1 MTLTKPPSKSNSS
14 KKKAAATNPAPA
26 EGITSV
32 TPMPDAAAWQALRKK
47 IETRRQ
53 RHPATKLFGD
63 DAIDGQVY
71 LWGLASLL
79 KGPVDELSQQLA
91 FLATAN
97 ADEIAT
103 TDTDLIPAAEM
114 FLEASRD
121 GRSDLAGDVG
131 CILWASSLPAL
142 TSILPLQLW
151 WNLLA
156 ELQRR
161 VASTLAHDAPQ
172 SPHHLLLAGELGLT
186 LAHRLAD
193 IPSCIA
199 RGKPSASAVQ
209 AYLDHEDSIDEAL
222 RTPRASRTVMAS
234 IIRCEELMRVVA
246 KRKFKKSHQATAEEL
261 AGWIAATSRVDGSPV
276 LSETTS
282 RDVALDHV
290 GLVSRAKKSVK
301 KKKKSTTKT
310 SKPARPIA
318 PAGLMGR
325 AMKYDTDSLLPAF
338 SASLGQ
344 SQSGGRLAWEISLPE
359 SMWHSDVAGLVAML
373 PEWDV
378 RRGRTFIDY
387 SDEVMQIEIMGG
399 RRTIFR
405 GPLQTTIELDGVCQ
419 HPKGAWQATCEY
431 TDDDVHYLELEQSY
445 TGGVV
450 LQRQFMV
457 IRDDRCVMVSDTV
470 LPAQFEPNPNP
481 SLTNSV
487 DDESNAVSA
496 AESPFG
502 SLSDVQIRCVTRY
515 PVSEHVSANPD
526 EQTREVYFHDNKRRA
541 MMLPLPAAE
550 WRIGATDCTAEP
562 SETENESHSVV
573 VTTNGIG
580 AVYSP
585 VWIDFQSRRFHRKR
599 TWRTLTVADDLQLI
613 PRNIATGFRIQIG
626 SEQWM
631 VYRSLIG
638 RRPRSVLGKH
648 LVADFFAGR
657 FHPGDGG
664 VEELVTVDDAPQD

>member
-14 KKKAAATNPAPA
+14 QKKTPLAESATTIRFN
-26 EGITSV
+26 SV
-32 TPMPDAAAWQALRKK
+32 TPMPDVSTWQVLRKK
-47 IETRRQ
+47 IETRRR
-53 RHPATKLFGD
+53 RHPISKLFGE
-63 DAIDGQVY
+63 DALNGQVY

-79 KGPVDELSQQLA
+79 DGPVDALSLQLA
-91 FLATAN
+91 TVATA
-97 ADEIAT
+97 DSVQVPS

-131 CILWASSLPAL
+131 CILWAASLPAL
-142 TSILPLQLW
+142 TSILPLELW

-161 VASTLAHDAPQ
+161 VASTLAHDEVQ

-186 LAHRLAD
+186 LAYRLVD
-193 IPSCIA
+193 IPTCAA

-209 AYLDHEDSIDEAL
+209 AYLDHDDSIDEAL
-222 RTPRASRTVMAS
+222 RTPHALRATMAS
-234 IIRCEELMRVVA
+234 IIRCEEWMRVVA
-246 KRKFKKSHQATAEEL
+246 KRKFKKSHRATAEEL
-261 AGWIAATSRVDGSPV
+261 AGWIAATCRVDGSQV
-276 LSETTS
+276 LTQTIS

-290 GLVSRAKKSVK
+290 GMVSRASKAAK
-301 KKKKSTTKT
+301 KKTKST
-310 SKPARPIA
+310 SKSNKPLRPIA

-359 SMWHSDVAGLVAML
+359 SMWHSDVAGLVAMM

-387 SDEVMQIEIMGG
+387 SDEVMRIEVMSG
-399 RRTIFR
+399 RRTILS
-405 GPLQTTIELDGVCQ
+405 GPLHTTIELDGACQ
-419 HPKGAWQATCEY
+419 TPKGAWQTTCEY
-431 TDDDVHYLELEQSY
+431 TDDDVHYLELEQSF

-457 IRDDRCVMVSDTV
+457 IRDDRCVMISDTV
-470 LPAQFEPNPNP
+470 LPANFEPNP
-481 SLTNSV
+481 
-487 DDESNAVSA
+487 DA
-496 AESPFG
+496 ASDSPFG
-502 SLSDVQIRCVTRY
+502 SLSEVPIRCVTRY
-515 PVSEHVSANPD
+515 PIPDNVSAMSD
-526 EQTREVYFHDNKRRA
+526 DQTREVYLHDSKRRA

-550 WRIGATDCTAEP
+550 WRIGPTDCTAEP
-562 SETENESHSVV
+562 SNTNDESHSVL

-631 VYRSLIG
+631 LYRSLLG

-664 VEELVTVDDAPQD
+664 VEELVTVDDTPQD

>member
-14 KKKAAATNPAPA
+14 KKKASVAESATTD
-26 EGITSV
+26 GFTSV
-32 TPMPDAAAWQALRKK
+32 TPMPDAATWQALRKK
-47 IETRRQ
+47 IEARRQ
-53 RHPATKLFGD
+53 RHPASKLFGD
-63 DAIDGQVY
+63 DALDGQVY

-79 KGPVDELSQQLA
+79 NGPVDPLSTQLA
-91 FLATAN
+91 TLATA
-97 ADEIAT
+97 ESVQIPL

-142 TSILPLQLW
+142 TLILPLELW

-161 VASTLAHDAPQ
+161 VASTLAHDEAE
-172 SPHHLLLAGELGLT
+172 SPHHLMLAGELGLT
-186 LAHRLAD
+186 LAYRLAD
-193 IPSCIA
+193 IPSCVA
-199 RGKPSASAVQ
+199 RVKPSASAIQ
-209 AYLDHEDSIDEAL
+209 AYLDHEDTIDEAL
-222 RTPRASRTVMAS
+222 RTPHALRATMAS

-261 AGWIAATSRVDGSPV
+261 AAWIAATTRVDGSQV
-276 LSETTS
+276 LTQTTS
-282 RDVALDHV
+282 REVALDHV
-290 GLVSRAKKSVK
+290 GLVSRASKRTK
-301 KKKKSTTKT
+301 KKKKSKSQT

-359 SMWHSDVAGLVAML
+359 SMWHSDVARMVAML

-378 RRGRTFIDY
+378 RRGRTFVDY
-387 SDEVMQIEIMGG
+387 SGKVMQIEIMGG
-399 RRTIFR
+399 RRTLFR
-405 GPLQTTIELDGVCQ
+405 GPLHTTIELDGVSQ
-419 HPKGAWQATCEY
+419 DPKGDWQATCEY
-431 TDDDVHYLELEQSY
+431 TDDDIHYLEMEQSF

-457 IRDDRCVMVSDTV
+457 IRDDRCVMISDTV
-470 LPAQFEPNPNP
+470 LPAQFEPNQ
-481 SLTNSV
+481 
-487 DDESNAVSA
+487 DAASA
-496 AESPFG
+496 DAEDHLNQPTDPASPFG
-502 SLSDVQIRCVTRY
+502 SLADVQIRCITHY
-515 PVSEHVSANPD
+515 PVSDSVSATPD
-526 EQTREVYFHDNKRRA
+526 EQTREVYLHDNKRRA

-550 WRIGATDCTAEP
+550 WRIGPTACTAEP
-562 SETENESHSVV
+562 SHTENEPHSVI
-573 VTTNGIG
+573 VTTEGTG

-631 VYRSLIG
+631 LYRSLIG

-664 VEELVTVDDAPQD
+664 VEELVTVDDAPPN

>member
-1 MTLTKPPSKSNSS
+1 
-14 KKKAAATNPAPA
+14 
-26 EGITSV
+26 
-32 TPMPDAAAWQALRKK
+32 MPDAAAWQSLRQK
-47 IETRRQ
+47 IEFRRQ
-53 RHPATKLFGD
+53 RQNASKLYGD
-63 DAIDGQVY
+63 DALDGQIY
-71 LWGLASLL
+71 QWGLAALL
-79 KGPVDELSQQLA
+79 NGPVDALSHQLA
-91 FLATAN
+91 ILATAE
-97 ADEIAT
+97 ADQSSS
-103 TDTDLIPAAEM
+103 TDTDLIPAAEL

-142 TSILPLQLW
+142 TSILPLELW

-161 VASTLAHDAPQ
+161 VASTLAQDEPQ
-172 SPHHLLLAGELGLT
+172 SPHHLLLAGEVGLT

-193 IPSCIA
+193 LPNCAA
-199 RGKPSASAVQ
+199 RGKPSSSAVQ
-209 AYLDHEDSIDEAL
+209 AYLDHEETIDEAL
-222 RTPRASRTVMAS
+222 RTPHALRAIMAS
-234 IIRCEELMRVVA
+234 IIRCEEAMRAVS
-246 KRKFKKSHQATAEEL
+246 KRKFNATHRSTAEEL

-282 RDVALDHV
+282 QDVALDHV
-290 GLVSRAKKSVK
+290 GLVSRTKPPT
-301 KKKKSTTKT
+301 KKKKSTSKTK
-310 SKPARPIA
+310 KAVRPIA

-325 AMKYDTDSLLPAF
+325 AMQYDTDSLLPAF

-405 GPLQTTIELDGVCQ
+405 GPLQTTVELDGVSQ

-431 TDDDVHYLELEQSY
+431 TDDDVHYLELEQSF

-470 LPAQFEPNPNP
+470 LPAQSDSNSTATASSEATDQGA
-481 SLTNSV
+481 SETTN
-487 DDESNAVSA
+487 
-496 AESPFG
+496 PFG
-502 SLSDVQIRCVTRY
+502 SLADVQIRCVTRF
-515 PVSEHVSANPD
+515 PVCEDVSAIPD

-550 WRIGATDCTAEP
+550 WRIGPTDCTAAP
-562 SETENESHSVV
+562 SDSEHESNSVI
-573 VTTNGIG
+573 VTTTGIG

-585 VWIDFQSRRFHRKR
+585 IWFDFQSRRFHRQR
-599 TWRTLTVADDLQLI
+599 TWRTLTVADELQLI

-631 VYRSLIG
+631 IYRSLLG

-664 VEELVTVDDAPQD
+664 VEELVTVDDAVQE